1 MNWYSKGK
9 IWALL
14 NASGFPLYLRCV
26 ADVHLWDKAWK
37 RGRVHA
43 CVYWLKCVFKPSLSV
58 FVHTHVCLFAH
69 TCLLIWSKMKDCSST
84 DREMEER
91 RGVGL
96 WSEMNYWHNAPK
108 NPLALEL
115 NPLIYMHTENG
126 VCPDSAIRT
135 QFRRESFISL
145 QSSEPLFFLGWV
157 SRRLWDPGIKL
168 RNQTQHSALWLQSLG
183 ES

>member
-69 TCLLIWSKMKDCSST
+69 TCLLILSKMKDCSST

-91 RGVGL
+91 SGFVVRDELLTQRSKKSSGPGTQSTHLHAYWESGLSRFSYTHTVPQGEFHQSAVIRASVFFGV
-96 WSEMNYWHNAPK
+96 SK
-108 NPLALEL
+108 Q
-115 NPLIYMHTENG
+115 TT
-126 VCPDSAIRT
+126 VRS
-135 QFRRESFISL
+135 
-145 QSSEPLFFLGWV
+145 
-157 SRRLWDPGIKL
+157 WD
-168 RNQTQHSALWLQSLG
+168 QVA
-183 ES
+183 